1 MRHTPL
7 FDVTDPEVVT
17 ALIDANPW
25 ATIASRRRDGELVA
39 SHYPVLRDT
48 TADPAAGIV
57 LLTHV
62 GQPDDEVHEFRDE
75 EVLVIFQGA
84 RHGYISPSWYA
95 EADAPV
101 ATWNFSAVHCHG
113 TPEVLSAQE
122 NLAVLARLTDHF
134 EQHVPDRRQLDPAV
148 AERIA
153 QHATGLRIPVSRFT
167 CKVKMSQNK
176 SAATRERVIA
186 ALERDGE
193 PFADPSLAAE
203 MRRVLGLPPA

>member
-25 ATIASRRRDGELVA
+25 ATIVSHTAAGELVA

-48 TADPAAGIV
+48 NADGIV

-62 GQPDDEVHEFRDE
+62 GQPDDQVHEFRDE
-75 EVLVIFQGA
+75 PVLVIFQGA
-84 RHGYISPSWYA
+84 AHGYISPTWYS
-95 EADAPV
+95 EDEAPV

-113 TPEVLSAQE
+113 VPEQLGSGD

-134 EQHVPDRRQLDPAV
+134 EQHVPERRHLDLEV
-148 AERIA
+148 AARIA
-153 QHATGLRIPVSRFT
+153 SRTVGLRIPVDRFT

-176 SAATRERVIA
+176 SGETRDRVIA

-203 MRRVLGLPPA
+203 MRRVLGLPSQA